1 MPGTRHTLR
10 RPVFLYS
17 LPSRIDII
25 PGLASQ
31 IRSSEGSKR
40 VRAEETHGMLICLS
54 DKFLC
59 QTNTDAVAQV
69 TLPSA
74 ITRYLAWGG
83 KMLTGLEPTEY

>member
-17 LPSRIDII
+17 LPSRIDFI

-40 VRAEETHGMLICLS
+40 VRAEESHGMLTCLS
-54 DKFLC
+54 DKYKC
-59 QTNTDAVAQV
+59 G
-69 TLPSA
+69 
-74 ITRYLAWGG
+74 R
-83 KMLTGLEPTEY
+83 EPAL